1 MCSPNLEYQL
11 VNPTTQVAL
20 FALCIGNCTTIHYIT
35 WKIYIGSMNQSSN
48 DTEWILFNQMTAYNN
63 IWFFGVNTSNFTAT
77 KQLFLSYLHVNLW
90 RFEVTY
96 SFPSETSSS
105 ALNFIINRPPV
116 NGSCLITPS
125 NGTTSSV
132 FRISCSDW
140 FDEDDIKDYSL
151 YFWTSN
157 PSKRTIIAYSSI
169 SQFQVRLP
177 AGDEQ
182 TSELNLMILIRDQL
196 DSITEY
202 NLSSVYVQVDD
213 ESIQHPMIQLL
224 LTGNQNTVGQ
234 VLTSLLQE
242 FNKINE
248 KNIRRAVSN
257 GIPYTTISISPL
269 DTQRLPQ
276 QVEFNES
283 VLIEFKQELNSHATI
298 REYLLSFITQL
309 PVTTS
314 NSIKLQSATLV
325 QLTKATNQ
333 LTRTCLDNALDRC
346 YQLTL
351 ALNAM
356 ATRIAYE
363 DAQIIATQLIQ
374 CAVNLLAAVNGP
386 LQQRTMVL
394 DLDQTRASTIPDDYE
409 TDLESEW
416 SKINKLS
423 DKNSYFQKQTANQ
436 IQIRVNQI
444 ISLLTSALNIHLNL
458 EQNLIMNTSEVFMSL
473 ESLTNKQFKLI
484 NQAEIHLPSNFR
496 MNSSVSI
503 RSILEPLASFGNS
516 NTKLSTSISFSFLDR
531 NGNEIHFETNQSQ
544 PIEIFIPR
552 DPNFILPDM
561 ILQNVT
567 ANNST
572 ATAHQQLFNLHYVN
586 LTNQNSISIHFEMQS
601 FNRNLSYLL
610 IYKFDQIPQLN
621 ETIRQIDDWTLFC
634 HENLSNESIFTYFI
648 DNQKTTNHQ
657 SLVFGLR
664 ELTLNESMLFCSNST
679 NLPKINQPY
688 NFTSNYK
695 LRIYASGCYYRD
707 VNSQWKSDGLRV
719 GSQTNPNRTQCF
731 STH

>member
-20 FALCIGNCTTIHYIT
+20 FALCIGNCTIIHYIT

-298 REYLLSFITQL
+298 
-309 PVTTS
+309 
-314 NSIKLQSATLV
+314 
-325 QLTKATNQ
+325 
-333 LTRTCLDNALDRC
+333 
-346 YQLTL
+346 
-351 ALNAM
+351 
-356 ATRIAYE
+356 
-363 DAQIIATQLIQ
+363 
-374 CAVNLLAAVNGP
+374 
-386 LQQRTMVL
+386 
-394 DLDQTRASTIPDDYE
+394 
-409 TDLESEW
+409 
-416 SKINKLS
+416 
-423 DKNSYFQKQTANQ
+423 
-436 IQIRVNQI
+436 
-444 ISLLTSALNIHLNL
+444 
-458 EQNLIMNTSEVFMSL
+458 
-473 ESLTNKQFKLI
+473 
-484 NQAEIHLPSNFR
+484 
-496 MNSSVSI
+496 
-503 RSILEPLASFGNS
+503 
-516 NTKLSTSISFSFLDR
+516 
-531 NGNEIHFETNQSQ
+531 
-544 PIEIFIPR
+544 
-552 DPNFILPDM
+552 
-561 ILQNVT
+561 
-567 ANNST
+567 
-572 ATAHQQLFNLHYVN
+572 
-586 LTNQNSISIHFEMQS
+586 
-601 FNRNLSYLL
+601 
-610 IYKFDQIPQLN
+610 
-621 ETIRQIDDWTLFC
+621 
-634 HENLSNESIFTYFI
+634 
-648 DNQKTTNHQ
+648 
-657 SLVFGLR
+657 
-664 ELTLNESMLFCSNST
+664 
-679 NLPKINQPY
+679 
-688 NFTSNYK
+688 
-695 LRIYASGCYYRD
+695 
-707 VNSQWKSDGLRV
+707 
-719 GSQTNPNRTQCF
+719 
-731 STH
+731 